1 MTPPLP
7 IRLARFLSATILGFL
22 VIAVFVNVFL
32 RFVLNS
38 GFVVTEE
45 ISRILLIWLVFGGAI
60 AVLHGGQH
68 ISMTMAVERLGRGA
82 QIVLAVIGAGLMM
95 FCDALLLIGAWRQL
109 GFSLSDSFPVSGLPV
124 AVIYA
129 PGVIAAVAFMALT
142 AWQVWC
148 LLCGRIG
155 PDAYFGFDAPDPEL
169 H

>member
-7 IRLARFLSATILGFL
+7 VRLARLLSATILGFL
-22 VIAVFVNVFL
+22 VVAVFVNVVL
-32 RFVLNS
+32 RFVFNS

-45 ISRILLIWLVFGGAI
+45 ISRILLVWLVFGGAI

-68 ISMTMAVERLGRGA
+68 ISMTMAVEKLGRAGQIALALLGA
-82 QIVLAVIGAGLMM
+82 ALMI

-129 PGVIAAVAFMALT
+129 PGVIAALAFMAITL
-142 AWQVWC
+142 WQVTR
-148 LLCGRIG
+148 LLTGRIG
-155 PDAYFGFDAPDPEL
+155 PEDYFGINAPDPEL